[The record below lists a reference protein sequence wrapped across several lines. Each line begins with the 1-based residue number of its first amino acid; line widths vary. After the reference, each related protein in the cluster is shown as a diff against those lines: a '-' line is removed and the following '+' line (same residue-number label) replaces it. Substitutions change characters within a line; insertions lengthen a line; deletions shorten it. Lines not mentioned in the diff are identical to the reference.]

1 MPGLSKGKGE
11 PAHKNEKSQS
21 ATSHRPWLFPCS
33 QDTAYDSH
41 AGHAS
46 FAIPCASH
54 NPHAARKPHATHGS
68 YAYPQP
74 RALPAV
80 ARAPRNP
87 HAVRKPRTCPVAP
100 HTLQHRKQLL
110 VGRVVE
116 RVNQIAHLRKLAF
129 QLVEPR
135 LNPIF
140 LRTREHAQA
149 SELLA

>member
-11 PAHKNEKSQS
+11 PVHKNKKSQG

-33 QDTAYDSH
+33 QDTAHDSH

-46 FAIPCASH
+46 FAIPCAPRNS
-54 NPHAARKPHATHGS
+54 HAARKPHT
-68 YAYPQP
+68 
-74 RALPAV
+74 RL
-80 ARAPRNP
+80 
-87 HAVRKPRTCPVAP
+87 VAP
-100 HTLQHRKQLL
+100 HTLEHREQLL

-135 LNPIF
+135 LDPIL

>member
-11 PAHKNEKSQS
+11 PVHKNKKSQG

-33 QDTAYDSH
+33 QDTAHDSH

-46 FAIPCASH
+46 FAIPCAPRNSQTGAQ
-54 NPHAARKPHATHGS
+54 PVRCARLV
-68 YAYPQP
+68 
-74 RALPAV
+74 RLPAT
-80 ARAPRNP
+80 ARSSCDSGRLAQPARRT
-87 HAVRKPRTCPVAP
+87 HAQHAP
-100 HTLQHRKQLL
+100 HTLEHREQLL

-116 RVNQIAHLRKLAF
+116 RVNQIAHLRKLAL
-129 QLVEPR
+129 QLVEPH
-135 LNPIF
+135 LDPIF

>member
-1 MPGLSKGKGE
+1 M
-11 PAHKNEKSQS
+11 
-21 ATSHRPWLFPCS
+21 
-33 QDTAYDSH
+33 AYDSH

-46 FAIPCASH
+46 FAIPCAPRNSH
-54 NPHAARKPHATHGS
+54 AGLADTGDLEHRTHERRLGACWRARTPRAAR
-68 YAYPQP
+68 
-74 RALPAV
+74 LPCV
-80 ARAPRNP
+80 
-87 HAVRKPRTCPVAP
+87 
-100 HTLQHRKQLL
+100 LQHREQLL

-135 LNPIF
+135 LNPIL

>member
-1 MPGLSKGKGE
+1 MPGLSKGKGNRACPQE
-11 PAHKNEKSQS
+11 QEKPGCDF
-21 ATSHRPWLFPCS
+21 TSPLAFSLLAGYGVRFPCR
-33 QDTAYDSH
+33 ACFLRDSVRLAQPARRTH
-41 AGHAS
+41 AQH
-46 FAIPCASH
+46 
-54 NPHAARKPHATHGS
+54 
-68 YAYPQP
+68 
-74 RALPAV
+74 
-80 ARAPRNP
+80 
-87 HAVRKPRTCPVAP
+87 AP
-100 HTLQHRKQLL
+100 HTLEHREQLL

>member
-1 MPGLSKGKGE
+1 MRLHIAPGFFL
-11 PAHKNEKSQS
+11 ARRIRR
-21 ATSHRPWLFPCS
+21 T
-33 QDTAYDSH
+33 
-41 AGHAS
+41 
-46 FAIPCASH
+46 IPMQGIPPS
-54 NPHAARKPHATHGS
+54 RF
-68 YAYPQP
+68 
-74 RALPAV
+74 
-80 ARAPRNP
+80 RAPRATRTP
-87 HAVRKPRTCPVAP
+87 HASRTHAQHAP
-100 HTLQHRKQLL
+100 HTLEHREQLL

>member
-1 MPGLSKGKGE
+1 MPGLSKEKATE
-11 PAHKNEKSQS
+11 PVHKNKKSQG

-41 AGHAS
+41 ERHAS
-46 FAIPCASH
+46 FAIPCASR
-54 NPHAARKPHATHGS
+54 NSHAASKPPT
-68 YAYPQP
+68 
-74 RALPAV
+74 R
-80 ARAPRNP
+80 
-87 HAVRKPRTCPVAP
+87 PVAP
-100 HTLQHRKQLL
+100 HTLQHREQLL

>member
-11 PAHKNEKSQS
+11 PVHKNKKSQG

-33 QDTAYDSH
+33 QDTAHDSH

-46 FAIPCASH
+46 FAIPCAPRNS
-54 NPHAARKPHATHGS
+54 HAARKPHT
-68 YAYPQP
+68 
-74 RALPAV
+74 R
-80 ARAPRNP
+80 
-87 HAVRKPRTCPVAP
+87 PVAP
-100 HTLQHRKQLL
+100 HTLEHREQLL

-116 RVNQIAHLRKLAF
+116 RVNQIAHLRKLAL

-135 LNPIF
+135 LDSLL